1 MRKIIA
7 AVILTTSLS
16 GCGMINNIFMAPY
29 DTNEYALVNRVRT
42 FAELGNCDRDHIIA
56 LRITALE
63 LKNFSEYLPRNSKTI
78 EMNNSLYDLADDL
91 YKRENPSQAYCK
103 AKLNIIS
110 TSAEMIQNTIGKRPR

>member
-42 FAELGNCDRDHIIA
+42 FAELGNCDRDHIIT

-63 LKNFSEYLPRNSKTI
+63 LKNFSEYLPRNTKTI
-78 EMNNSLYDLADDL
+78 DMNNNLYTMVDEL
-91 YKRENPSQAYCK
+91 YKRENPSMAYCK